1 MLVRMMMLR
10 GEEDDVGNDNM
21 EAEYDIENMVLEEE
35 D

>member
-1 MLVRMMMLR
+1 MLR

-21 EAEYDIENMVLEEE
+21 EAEYDDIENMVLEEE